1 MKKMY
6 LLLALI
12 LFFTNQ
18 VKGYK
23 NVDAR
28 EDQKPCFD
36 LSTSSS
42 DFSVSDCVDRQLSH
56 GDLAIDDDDNDGR
69 NYDKCCYFR
78 IMTKG
83 TVYYG
88 CIGLD
93 RDDTMDVIDGI
104 NLGENSL
111 DKFFK
116 DAALR
121 EEGEGFKIYSID
133 CKASYIKY
141 FSLVFMLFGLLF

>member
-28 EDQKPCFD
+28 EDQKPCFE

-42 DFSVSDCVDRQLSH
+42 DFSVSDCVDRKLSH

-78 IMTKG
+78 IMTRG

-111 DKFFK
+111 GKYFK
-116 DAALR
+116 DAGFR

>member
-1 MKKMY
+1 
-6 LLLALI
+6 
-12 LFFTNQ
+12 
-18 VKGYK
+18 
-23 NVDAR
+23 
-28 EDQKPCFD
+28 
-36 LSTSSS
+36 
-42 DFSVSDCVDRQLSH
+42 
-56 GDLAIDDDDNDGR
+56 
-69 NYDKCCYFR
+69 
-78 IMTKG
+78 MTKG
-83 TVYYG
+83 TVIYG

-111 DKFFK
+111 DKYFK
-116 DAALR
+116 DASLR